1 MGVSVMLETI
11 AWAVLLMCLGG
22 VVVVVVAVSIFMLGS
37 VDDEKR

>member
-37 VDDEKR
+37 DDEKR